1 MRMGRKRVFNPANA
15 VQMLARHLAR
25 EEVKGRLKQNGIRL
39 RDVPI
44 RELHRLADE
53 HLKANTPQILQ
64 EVEARYAPLLA
75 RWRDQRRNDR
85 NADPEG
91 RPG

>member
-1 MRMGRKRVFNPANA
+1 
-15 VQMLARHLAR
+15 MLARHLAR

-53 HLKANTPQILQ
+53 HLKANTPQILE
-64 EVEARYAPLLA
+64 EVEARYGPRLA
-75 RWRDQRRNDR
+75 VWRDQWRKGY
-85 NADPEG
+85 AG
-91 RPG
+91 S